1 MSDIPFSA
9 GARREIPGLES
20 GHSGKQNRPCRNS
33 PIRQAVLDASE
44 EGAWEN
50 VGGLP
55 LIARSLYWMRKLG
68 VEECVVVSS
77 ENGAVERLNKWR
89 GSVAL
94 RGTLAQIE
102 SPERPGKRRTVS
114 VPKAIHSLSDL
125 DEWVLYIDCSHL
137 IDPRIIQSL
146 ADAREST
153 LAFLD
158 PDDRQS
164 KSLRAGLLN
173 RGDRECWAAG
183 GVSELIESAR
193 ALVPDDIDP
202 FSPELRGPLRP
213 YFIKVGASV
222 AAKDATRLLVCSQQK
237 HVMDLPAEFI
247 DPPFE
252 NALTILLCSTPVTP
266 NMVTAA
272 GAFFAALVGWLF
284 WNGHFAAGAFLTFA
298 VEILDGVDGKLART
312 KLHFTKL
319 GQHEE
324 YIDYICETGWYVS
337 LGVGLSAAG
346 WNMAAIFAGLLIVS
360 DTLDNI
366 LYTYAWKCYGKSIDL
381 FSPFDSAFRR
391 IAGRRNI
398 YSFMFMAGFSVGLVH
413 QTLAAVAAWAF
424 MTACIHWVR
433 LFQFGRLR
441 KERVAR
447 ETV

>member
-1 MSDIPFSA
+1 MSDMSFSE
-9 GARREIPGLES
+9 GTRREITGLAR
-20 GHSGKQNRPCRNS
+20 GDSGKQNRPCRNG
-33 PIRQAVLDASE
+33 PTRQAVLDASQD
-44 EGAWEN
+44 GAWEN

-77 ENGAVERLNKWR
+77 ENGAVEKLDKWR

-94 RGTLAQIE
+94 RGTPAQIE
-102 SPERPGKRRTVS
+102 SSARPGERGSVR
-114 VPKAIHSLSDL
+114 VPKAIRSLADL
-125 DEWVLYIDCSHL
+125 DEWFLYIDCSHL

-146 ADAREST
+146 AAAREST

-158 PDDRQS
+158 PADRQS
-164 KSLRAGLLN
+164 NSVRAGLLN
-173 RGDRECWAAG
+173 GRDLELWAAG
-183 GVSELIESAR
+183 SVSELIESTK
-193 ALVPDDIDP
+193 ALFPDDIDP

-213 YFIKVGASV
+213 YFATVRTSAD
-222 AAKDATRLLVCSQQK
+222 ARDATRFLVCSQQK

-252 NALTILLCSTPVTP
+252 NALTILLCGTPVTP

-272 GAFFAALVGWLF
+272 GACFAALVAWLF
-284 WNGHFAAGAFLTFA
+284 WNAHFAAGAFLTFA

-312 KLHFTKL
+312 KLHFSKL

-324 YIDYICETGWYVS
+324 YIDYLCETGWYVS

-346 WNMAAIFAGLLIVS
+346 WNMSAIFAGLLIVS

-366 LYTYAWKCYGKSIDL
+366 LYTFAGKWYGKSIDL

-398 YSFMFMAGFSVGLVH
+398 YGFMFMAGFSVGLVH
-413 QTLAAVAAWAF
+413 QTFAAVAAWAF
-424 MTACIHWVR
+424 ITACIHGVR
-433 LFQFGRLR
+433 LFQFGRLG
-441 KERVAR
+441 KERIAG
-447 ETV
+447 ETG